1 MMTDPI
7 ADLCTRIRNANA
19 IHKKTLRM
27 PASRVK
33 VGIAQILKDEGFIA
47 DYTVEPG
54 KPTSS
59 LVITLKYGDGG
70 EQVLRT
76 ITRVS
81 KPGCR
86 VYVGSDDLV
95 RPVLR
100 GMGVRVLSTNK
111 GIVSD
116 RTARAEKL
124 GGEVLCEVF

>member
-19 IHKKTLRM
+19 IRKQTLRM
-27 PASRVK
+27 PASTVK
-33 VGIAQILKDEGFIA
+33 VGVAQILKEEGFIA
-47 DYTVEPG
+47 DYAVEPG
-54 KPTSS
+54 QPSS
-59 LVITLKYGDGG
+59 TLVLTLKYGDEG
-70 EQVLRT
+70 ESVIRT

-81 KPGCR
+81 KPGRR
-86 VYVGSDDLV
+86 VFVGAKELP
-95 RPVLR
+95 PVLR
-100 GMGVRVLSTNK
+100 GMGIRVLSTNK

>member
-19 IHKKTLRM
+19 IKKKTLRL
-27 PASRVK
+27 PASTVK
-33 VGIAQILKDEGFIA
+33 VGVAQILKEEGFIA

-54 KPTSS
+54 KPSS
-59 LVITLKYGDGG
+59 TLLVTLKYGEEG
-70 EQVLRT
+70 ESVIRT
-76 ITRVS
+76 IRRIS

-86 VYVGSDDLV
+86 IYVGSTEMK
-95 RPVLR
+95 PVLR
-100 GMGVRVLSTNK
+100 GMGMRVISTNK

-116 RTARAEKL
+116 RTARAQKL

>member
-19 IHKKTLRM
+19 IKKKTLRL
-27 PASRVK
+27 PASTVK
-33 VGIAQILKDEGFIA
+33 VGVAQILKEEGFIA

-54 KPTSS
+54 KPSS
-59 LVITLKYGDGG
+59 TLLVTLKYGEEG
-70 EQVLRT
+70 ESVIRT
-76 ITRVS
+76 IRRIS

-86 VYVGSDDLV
+86 IYVGSTELK
-95 RPVLR
+95 PVLR
-100 GMGVRVLSTNK
+100 GMGMRVISTNK

-116 RTARAEKL
+116 RTARAQKL